1 MKDDKKKPPASF
13 DDLMATYY
21 GGAPQDGLRNIRQVD
36 SLLDRYYGHHK
47 HKHHHNRHHEHEHK
61 KHEHHKA
68 PAKVSVRT
76 DDGEVLMQSL
86 ARSQSQEYVVSSAQ
100 SEPAFD
106 EYVVGSA
113 EPFAEASSLQ
123 GIPDDLNLN
132 PAEEYRADILDLLKS
147 SNKSRDKSS
156 DDESSALSEIGAS
169 PSNCNCAAE
178 ARTAG
183 AAEIPGRMSQ
193 ESPIHDEFLADMKSI
208 LSGRNVYD
216 RDSRSMKPATEV
228 SRQASKATEPVQS
241 TVPMPDTPNHQ
252 AIFDRIAQSMQYA
265 NAYDLGSIELQNRF
279 ADFDKVADL
288 KTQAK
293 GTKKKAEPENGRQ
306 ANTSGVGSAEFIQD
320 LDTIRKPGDGA
331 APTANAV
338 TQSITTDYS
347 QPFYDTGEH
356 VLTGGNLYE
365 GRLRV
370 GKAPAVNF
378 SYGQIIAMGD
388 LFGSVDEMMAA
399 DVKDLQKIKT
409 LIERSTSFYKGN
421 KANRSLD
428 VSDEEWQG
436 VTADRYLKLAE
447 DNYEHFSPDVL
458 FNSAPFAKAAH
469 KHGTNKSAWEAY
481 HQRAIQEAQKA
492 YLSSS
497 NSTVF
502 PEQALI
508 TNAFGDHFLTD
519 AFASGHII
527 NKETTIAYFKS
538 NFYNGSSL
546 KPEGK
551 EFFKKLA
558 KACFKGDLAKK
569 FSGLETVDYPVCAWG
584 WCIKWRPNI
593 DSPDR
598 FAELLTTAAEQEPE
612 QVANFAVKALH
623 DRLNRDGVE
632 VFNNAGDGTWTAM
645 GDAYLNPKNLAI
657 IRKAVQQ
664 SVDNLNDPAIR
675 ASNVNFGTFFAKVW
689 KFVPQLT
696 EASKQKLAAVTNIY
710 VRPDSA
716 ELVNAASQI
725 IQHQTNTL
733 IQLLLKENKL
743 KAA

>member
-1 MKDDKKKPPASF
+1 MKDDKKKPPTTF

-36 SLLDRYYGHHK
+36 SLLAGYYGHHK
-47 HKHHHNRHHEHEHK
+47 HKHHHHRHHEHEQK
-61 KHEHHKA
+61 KHHHHKA
-68 PAKVSVRT
+68 PAKLSVRA
-76 DDGEVLMQSL
+76 DDGEVLSQSI

-106 EYVVGSA
+106 EYVVGGA
-113 EPFAEASSLQ
+113 GQFAESTSLQ

-147 SNKSRDKSS
+147 SNKSGDKSS
-156 DDESSALSEIGAS
+156 ASDESSALSEVATS
-169 PSNCNCAAE
+169 PSDCKCATEVRA
-178 ARTAG
+178 AG
-183 AAEIPGRMSQ
+183 AAQ
-193 ESPIHDEFLADMKSI
+193 ESPIHDDFLADMKSI

-228 SRQASKATEPVQS
+228 SRQASKSTEAAQS

-293 GTKKKAEPENGRQ
+293 GMNRKPEPENGRQ
-306 ANTSGVGSAEFIQD
+306 AKASGVGSAEFIQD
-320 LDTIRKPGDGA
+320 LDAMRKPDGA
-331 APTANAV
+331 PSPTANAF

-356 VLTGGNLYE
+356 VLTGGDLYE

-370 GKAPAVNF
+370 GKGPAVNF
-378 SYGQIIAMGD
+378 SYGQIIAMAD

-399 DVKDLQKIKT
+399 DARDLQKIKT

-458 FNSAPFAKAAH
+458 FNGAPFAKAAH
-469 KHGTNKSAWEAY
+469 KYGTNKSAWEAY

-508 TNAFGDHFLTD
+508 VNAFGDHFLTD

-538 NFYNGSSL
+538 NFYSGSSL

-558 KACFKGDLAKK
+558 KASFKGDLAKK

-598 FAELLTTAAEQEPE
+598 FADLLTTAAEQEPD

-696 EASKQKLAAVTNIY
+696 EASKQKLAAVTSVY

-716 ELVNAASQI
+716 ELVNAASEI

-733 IQLLLKENKL
+733 IKLLLKENKL